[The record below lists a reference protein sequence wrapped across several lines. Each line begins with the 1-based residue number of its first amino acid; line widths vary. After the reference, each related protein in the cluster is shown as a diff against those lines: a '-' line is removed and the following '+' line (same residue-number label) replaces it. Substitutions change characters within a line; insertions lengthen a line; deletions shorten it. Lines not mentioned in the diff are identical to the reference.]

1 VICEKCKNAGV
12 LNTAGGKDFWYC
24 RTCKDEI
31 GLTPVPKAVKELES
45 NGNKKT
51 ADEYDDDLSWA
62 AGLSDGDLQDLIDSW
77 SDLDQDGAD

>member
-1 VICEKCKNAGV
+1 VICEKCKDTGV

-31 GLTPVPKAVKELES
+31 GLTPVPKVVQEIERSGLR
-45 NGNKKT
+45 T

-77 SDLDQDGAD
+77 ASLDSDGAD